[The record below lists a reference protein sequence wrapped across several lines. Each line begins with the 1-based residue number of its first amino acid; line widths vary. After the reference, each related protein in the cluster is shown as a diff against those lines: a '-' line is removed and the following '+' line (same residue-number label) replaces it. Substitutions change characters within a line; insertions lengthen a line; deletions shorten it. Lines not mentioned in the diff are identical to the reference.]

1 MKRESLLW
9 QMLGVALMGAFLTRG
24 VALAQ
29 GEFFVEG
36 VKQHDGERHD
46 VGLWESD
53 LAAKVCE
60 IDSLTLLYGQSSQ
73 VERDAAGEPVSCTK
87 GGIVKLAHGTRVQE
101 ITPSDSCN
109 TRHPPG
115 TFRRVRVLD
124 GPHAGK
130 IGCINSSALASKAQ
144 P

>member
-1 MKRESLLW
+1 MKRDSLLW
-9 QMLGVALMGAFLTRG
+9 QLLGVAFMGAFLTG
-24 VALAQ
+24 GAALAQ
-29 GEFFVEG
+29 GDFFVEG
-36 VKQHDGERHD
+36 VKLHDGERHD
-46 VGLWESD
+46 IGLWESD

-60 IDSLTLLYGQSSQ
+60 IDSLTLLYGQGSQ
-73 VERDAAGEPVSCTK
+73 VERDATGEPVSCAK
-87 GGIVKLAHGTRVQE
+87 GGIVKLAHGTRVHE

-130 IGCINSSALASKAQ
+130 IGCIISSALASKAL

>member
-1 MKRESLLW
+1 MKRDSLLW
-9 QMLGVALMGAFLTRG
+9 QMLGVAFVGVFLTG
-24 VALAQ
+24 GSALAQ
-29 GEFFVEG
+29 GDFLVEG
-36 VKQHDGERHD
+36 AKLRDGEHHD
-46 VGLWESD
+46 IGLWESD

-60 IDSLTLLYGQSSQ
+60 IDSLTLLYGQGSQ
-73 VERDAAGEPVSCTK
+73 VERDATGQPVSCAK
-87 GGIVKLAHGTRVQE
+87 GGMVKLAHGTRVQE

-130 IGCINSSALASKAQ
+130 IGCITSSALASKAL

>member
-1 MKRESLLW
+1 
-9 QMLGVALMGAFLTRG
+9 MLGVPFMGAFLAVG
-24 VALAQ
+24 SALAQ
-29 GEFFVEG
+29 GDFFVEG
-36 VKQHDGERHD
+36 VKLHGGERHD
-46 VGLWESD
+46 IDLWEGD

-60 IDSLTLLYGQSSQ
+60 IDSLTLLYGQGSQ
-73 VERDAAGEPVSCTK
+73 VERDAAGEPVSCSK
-87 GGIVKLAHGTRVQE
+87 GGVAKLAHGTRVQE

-130 IGCINSSALASKAQ
+130 IGCIISSALASKAQ

>member
-1 MKRESLLW
+1 
-9 QMLGVALMGAFLTRG
+9 MLGLAFIGGLLAG
-24 VALAQ
+24 EVALAQ
-29 GEFFVEG
+29 GDFFVEG
-36 VKQHDGERHD
+36 AKLHDGERHD
-46 VGLWESD
+46 IGLWESD

-60 IDSLTLLYGQSSQ
+60 IDSLTLLYGQGSQ

-87 GGIVKLAHGTRVQE
+87 GGIAKLAHGTRVHE

-124 GPHAGK
+124 GPYAGK
-130 IGCINSSALASKAQ
+130 VGCIISSALASEAL

>member
-9 QMLGVALMGAFLTRG
+9 PMLGVAFTFLTGG

-29 GEFFVEG
+29 GDFFVEG
-36 VKQHDGERHD
+36 AKQHDGERRD
-46 VGLWESD
+46 AGLWESD

-60 IDSLTLLYGQSSQ
+60 IDSLTLLYGQAAQ
-73 VERDAAGEPVSCTK
+73 VERDAKGEPVSCAK
-87 GGIVKLAHGTRVQE
+87 GVTKLAHGTRVKE

-109 TRHPPG
+109 KRHPPG
-115 TFRRVRVLD
+115 SFRRVRVLD
-124 GPHAGK
+124 GPHVGK
-130 IGCINSSALASKAQ
+130 VGCIISSALASEAR